1 MVQFCPKCGTQAP
14 DDEAVFCNKCGSRL
28 PPVIPEKKE
37 IICPRCGTKAPDG
50 QSTFCNRCGSPLNFI
65 PPAQVRQ
72 TSVRPPAAPP
82 VIKKRSCPSCGAPL
96 VDEISDY
103 CNICGANI
111 RGHAPLPP
119 AHEPPRHSPE
129 KPVPAPLPLAHEPA
143 QPFSENTAP
152 GNPVAEKPEAGNEQP
167 VKKKGWKS
175 LLKWGFLALVIIII
189 LAAAAVFIPGM
200 IAGTNESATTPAPEE
215 ETPVTALPTLKTTR
229 TTTPVMTTTPVE
241 KITTPVPTTTKK
253 NASTTVTT
261 NVSRTITTN
270 TTTNA
275 TTNASVTVKKTPVIT
290 NTSTVLSIGETAT
303 DGKGKLTL
311 NSITFKDKMG
321 DPTPSY
327 AIGKKYLIVD
337 ITYENL
343 QQNVTAEPNIS
354 GMVVKDGGGYA
365 FDQIADVTL
374 EKPFT
379 FFGKTVPPQEK
390 VTGNMLYIVPPGATL
405 LTFQYDFGD
414 QFIVTYQI
422 S

>member
-72 TSVRPPAAPP
+72 TSVRPPAVPP

-96 VDEISDY
+96 VDETSDY

-111 RGHAPLPP
+111 RGPAPLTP

-129 KPVPAPLPLAHEPA
+129 RAEPVHLPAAHEPPR
-143 QPFSENTAP
+143 PFPENTVP
-152 GNPVAEKPEAGNEQP
+152 GTPVTDKPEAGKEQP

-175 LLKWGFLALVIIII
+175 LLKWGVIALVIIII
-189 LAAAAVFIPGM
+189 LVAAAVFIPGM
-200 IAGTNESATTPAPEE
+200 ISGTNQTETTPAPADENPL
-215 ETPVTALPTLKTTR
+215 TTLPTVKTTR
-229 TTTPVMTTTPVE
+229 TTAPVLTTVPA
-241 KITTPVPTTTKK
+241 KGTTKPVPTTAKT
-253 NASTTVTT
+253 NASTTVSA
-261 NVSRTITTN
+261 NVTRTITTN
-270 TTTNA
+270 TSANA
-275 TTNASVTVKKTPVIT
+275 TTNASVTVKKTVAIT
-290 NTSTVLSIGETAT
+290 NTSKVLSIGETAT
-303 DGKGKLTL
+303 DGKGKLTVNGVTL
-311 NSITFKDKMG
+311 KDKMG

-327 AIGKKYLIVD
+327 AIGKKYMIVD

-354 GMVVKDGGGYA
+354 GMLLKDGGGYSY
-365 FDQIADVTL
+365 DQVTDVTL

-405 LTFQYDFGD
+405 LTFQYDFGN
-414 QFIVTYQI
+414 QFIVTYKI

>member
-1 MVQFCPKCGTQAP
+1 
-14 DDEAVFCNKCGSRL
+14 
-28 PPVIPEKKE
+28 
-37 IICPRCGTKAPDG
+37 
-50 QSTFCNRCGSPLNFI
+50 
-65 PPAQVRQ
+65 
-72 TSVRPPAAPP
+72 

-96 VDEISDY
+96 VDETSDY

-111 RGHAPLPP
+111 HGQAPLTP

-129 KPVPAPLPLAHEPA
+129 KPVPAPLPLTREPA
-143 QPFSENTAP
+143 QPFP
-152 GNPVAEKPEAGNEQP
+152 EKPVPGTPVTDSPGAGKDQP

-175 LLKWGFLALVIIII
+175 RLKWGVLVLVIIII
-189 LAAAAVFIPGM
+189 LVAAAVFIPGM
-200 IAGTNESATTPAPEE
+200 IAGTNQSAPTPAPEE

-229 TTTPVMTTTPVE
+229 TTTPVRTTAPVAE
-241 KITTPVPTTTKK
+241 ITTPVPTTTTK
-253 NASTTVTT
+253 NASITVTT
-261 NVSRTITTN
+261 NISRTITTN
-270 TTTNA
+270 TSANA

-311 NSITFKDKMG
+311 NSITFKDKMS

-343 QQNVTAEPNIS
+343 QQNATAEPNIS
-354 GMVVKDGGGYA
+354 GMLIKDGGGYA

-414 QFIVTYQI
+414 QFIVTYKI

>member
-37 IICPRCGTKAPDG
+37 NICPRCGTKAPDE
-50 QSTFCNRCGSPLNFI
+50 QSTFCNRCGSPLNAI
-65 PPAQVRQ
+65 LPVQARQ
-72 TSVRPPAAPP
+72 AGVRPPADPP
-82 VIKKRSCPSCGAPL
+82 VIRKRSCPSCGAPL
-96 VDEISDY
+96 VDETSDY
-103 CNICGANI
+103 CNICGADI
-111 RGHAPLPP
+111 RGHVPLTP

-129 KPVPAPLPLAHEPA
+129 KPVPAPLPLAREPA
-143 QPFSENTAP
+143 QPFPENMLP
-152 GNPVAEKPEAGNEQP
+152 GTPVADKPGVGKEQP

-175 LLKWGFLALVIIII
+175 VLKWGVIALVLIII
-189 LAAAAVFIPGM
+189 LVAAAVFIPGM
-200 IAGTNESATTPAPEE
+200 ISGTNQSATTPVPED
-215 ETPVTALPTLKTTR
+215 ETPLTALPTLKTTR
-229 TTTPVMTTTPVE
+229 TTAPVLTTVPAKV
-241 KITTPVPTTTKK
+241 TTKPVPTTAKT
-253 NASTTVTT
+253 NASTTVSA

-270 TTTNA
+270 TSTNA
-275 TTNASVTVKKTPVIT
+275 TTNASVTVKKTVAIT
-290 NTSTVLSIGETAT
+290 NTSKVLSIGETAT
-303 DGKGKLTL
+303 DGKGKLTVNGVTL
-311 NSITFKDKMG
+311 KDKMG

-327 AIGKKYLIVD
+327 AIGKKYMIVD

-354 GMVVKDGGGYA
+354 GMLLKDGGGYSY
-365 FDQIADVTL
+365 DQVTDVTL

-405 LTFQYDFGD
+405 LTFQYDFGN
-414 QFIVTYQI
+414 QFIVTYKI

>member
-72 TSVRPPAAPP
+72 TSVRPPEAPP
-82 VIKKRSCPSCGAPL
+82 VIRKRSCPSCGAPL

-111 RGHAPLPP
+111 RGQAPLTP

-129 KPVPAPLPLAHEPA
+129 KPVPAPLPLTREPA
-143 QPFSENTAP
+143 QPFPENTAP
-152 GNPVAEKPEAGNEQP
+152 GTPVADSPGAGKEQP
-167 VKKKGWKS
+167 VKKKGWKL
-175 LLKWGFLALVIIII
+175 LLKWGVIALVIIII
-189 LAAAAVFIPGM
+189 LVAAAVFIPGM
-200 IAGTNESATTPAPEE
+200 ISGTNQSATTPAPED
-215 ETPVTALPTLKTTR
+215 ETPITTLPTLKTTR
-229 TTTPVMTTTPVE
+229 TTAPVRTTASMAETTTL
-241 KITTPVPTTTKK
+241 VPTTTKK

-270 TTTNA
+270 TSTNT

-290 NTSTVLSIGETAT
+290 NTSKVLSIGETAT
-303 DGKGKLTL
+303 DGKGKLTV
-311 NSITFKDKMG
+311 NSIAFKDKMG

-354 GMVVKDGGGYA
+354 GMLVKDGGGYA

-379 FFGKTVPPQEK
+379 FVGKTVPPQEK

-422 S
+422 T